1 VPSASEV
8 TPVWHRSYLNL
19 IQLLNLITVRL
30 PLNNFSFFGSTLS
43 VRNLGQLYRTRCC
56 AGIVQILSSLESITL
71 FVNIFINYSYPKLFT
86 KTIQATCFTAASAT
100 YAAEGKQEWAGLES
114 ERSTWKAREAL
125 CSGSGVKA
133 PASLRGG
140 KIPWLGGLGATLRL
154 QPFYPFLRLTRG
166 QNFPFFSSL
175 LYNIINTYTC
185 IRGLFLSNLDYTVV
199 R

>member
-56 AGIVQILSSLESITL
+56 AGIVQILSSLEHHSICEYFHQL
-71 FVNIFINYSYPKLFT
+71 FISKALHEDHSSNMFHSGFSHIRSGR
-86 KTIQATCFTAASAT
+86 KTGVGRPGKR
-100 YAAEGKQEWAGLES
+100 AEHLES
-114 ERSTWKAREAL
+114 ARSALLGVWSEGSSEFEGPKNPLVRRFGGDPEASTFL
-125 CSGSGVKA
+125 
-133 PASLRGG
+133 SL
-140 KIPWLGGLGATLRL
+140 
-154 QPFYPFLRLTRG
+154 LTFNKRSK
-166 QNFPFFSSL
+166 FPTFSSL